1 MEHQAIYNLYSN
13 VTHIETNAD
22 GSTTIA
28 YDDNHNEVTI
38 DMTAVN
44 TKATELQLA
53 EDAKEKQKAI
63 DKANGNQK
71 LLDLGLSQ
79 AEATALT
86 GYTPP
91 VEE

>member
-1 MEHQAIYNLYSN
+1 MSN
-13 VTHIETNAD
+13 ENKKFVVSPENPNGIL
-22 GSTTIA
+22 
-28 YDDNHNEVTI
+28 V
-38 DMTAVN
+38 DMTAEEISQRETDIAN
-44 TKATELQLA
+44 HNAKAQA
-53 EDAKEKQKAI
+53 EETAKQADATNKAS
-63 DKANGNQK
+63 GNQK

>member
-1 MEHQAIYNLYSN
+1 MKKI
-13 VTHIETNAD
+13 I
-22 GSTTIA
+22 
-28 YDDNHNEVTI
+28 DNEKVDCT
-38 DMTAVN
+38 
-44 TKATELQLA
+44 A
-53 EDAKEKQKAI
+53 EDIAQFETDKQNAIAEQQTYETAKQAEAT

-91 VEE
+91 VAE